1 MNIIRLLLIVTLSAV
16 ASSEAFR
23 VSFNQ
28 FETSHKKKYSNHT
41 ERIKR
46 EKIFNGNL
54 DRVDKLNQQ
63 SALKGWSARFG
74 ASKFADLDVSE
85 LQKSHMGFKPSQVS
99 LGQRRKPKKQPTT
112 KKTTT
117 KKTTT
122 KKTTTKKT
130 TTKKT
135 TTKKTTTTT
144 TRTTTTSTQAPSGS
158 FDWTQQPGIVSAVK
172 DQGNCG

>member
-1 MNIIRLLLIVTLSAV
+1 MNIIRLLLIVALSA
-16 ASSEAFR
+16 ATSEAFR

-28 FETSHKKKYSNHT
+28 FENNHKRKYSNQT

-99 LGQRRKPKKQPTT
+99 LGQKRKPKK
-112 KKTTT
+112 KATT

-144 TRTTTTSTQAPSGS
+144 TTTTTTSTQAPSGS